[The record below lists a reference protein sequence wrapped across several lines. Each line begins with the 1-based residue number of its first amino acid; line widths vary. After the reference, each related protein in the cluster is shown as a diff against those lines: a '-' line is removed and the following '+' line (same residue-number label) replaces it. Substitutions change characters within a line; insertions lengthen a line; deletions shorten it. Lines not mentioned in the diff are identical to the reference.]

1 MAKGNGFFSAID
13 GGGCEIDAI
22 IRIFDIR
29 DDVKS
34 I

>member
-1 MAKGNGFFSAID
+1 MAKDNGFFSAID

-22 IRIFDIR
+22 IKIFDKH
-29 DDVKS
+29 DVKS

>member
-1 MAKGNGFFSAID
+1 MDSFLQSMV
-13 GGGCEIDAI
+13 GGGEIDAI
-22 IRIFDIR
+22 IRIFDIH